1 MALPRGGRIL
11 EEYPIDSKNYLE
23 GILKEGWEKKKVEN
37 PKLENFED
45 VSTFVSIVF
54 FTLLNISYLLY
65 TDISASQWVP

>member
-1 MALPRGGRIL
+1 MISENLYGRHSYAGIGEEKGG
-11 EEYPIDSKNYLE
+11 E
-23 GILKEGWEKKKVEN
+23 LK
-37 PKLENFED
+37 NFED